1 MSRLLAR
8 LVAVAILLSVAA
20 PLPAQP
26 LPGAIAARIDS
37 LFTAFNRTDAPGLA
51 VAVVRDGRMIFAKG
65 YGMADLEH
73 RVPITPSTVFDVA
86 SVSKQFAGM
95 AIAML
100 IGEGKVRLD
109 DDIRRHVPEMADIGA
124 PITIDQL
131 LHHTSGVRDWPGTL
145 GLAGWQYDDVI
156 SFEQI
161 LTMAYHQRSLNF
173 VPGSEYTYSNTGYNL
188 LAETVQRVTGQ
199 SFRAWTDANLFQP
212 LGMTRTVF
220 RDDHTAVIPDRA
232 LGYTRAPDGR
242 WRAVTN
248 NLTALGSSSMMSTVE
263 DMARWV
269 INFDSVRVGGAQA
282 MALTRTRGVLNDGS
296 TIPYAF
302 GVSHGEYRGAATVN
316 HSGSWAGFVTYVL
329 HLPQH
334 RFGVVVLANA
344 PQVNP
349 TRAAQ
354 QVTDV
359 LLGSALAPL
368 AAATEPPVVQL
379 PAATLDA
386 YAGTYKLGPGW
397 YAQVRSDGNGLTVQA
412 SGEGVGPMVA
422 RSERELWVPNYGA
435 SMTFQRDGTGRV
447 TGLLYRE
454 RVSPRMPDREP
465 APAPTQDYIGEY
477 FSSELQATY
486 LVEARSGGLAVRH
499 RRRGV
504 GVLIRRWG
512 EDFTGTLPS
521 MRSVAF
527 VRDARGKVN
536 GFVVNI
542 DERSRDIRFAKV
554 R

>member
-1 MSRLLAR
+1 M
-8 LVAVAILLSVAA
+8 
-20 PLPAQP
+20 
-26 LPGAIAARIDS
+26 
-37 LFTAFNRTDAPGLA
+37 
-51 VAVVRDGRMIFAKG
+51 
-65 YGMADLEH
+65 
-73 RVPITPSTVFDVA
+73 
-86 SVSKQFAGM
+86 
-95 AIAML
+95 
-100 IGEGKVRLD
+100 
-109 DDIRRHVPEMADIGA
+109 
-124 PITIDQL
+124 
-131 LHHTSGVRDWPGTL
+131 
-145 GLAGWQYDDVI
+145 
-156 SFEQI
+156 
-161 LTMAYHQRSLNF
+161 
-173 VPGSEYTYSNTGYNL
+173 
-188 LAETVQRVTGQ
+188 
-199 SFRAWTDANLFQP
+199 
-212 LGMTRTVF
+212 
-220 RDDHTAVIPDRA
+220 
-232 LGYTRAPDGR
+232 
-242 WRAVTN
+242 TN

-269 INFDSVRVGGAQA
+269 INFDSMRVGGAQA

-329 HLPQH
+329 HVPQH

-397 YAQVRSDGNGLTVQA
+397 YAQVRRDGNGLTVQA

-422 RSERELWVPNYGA
+422 RSEQELWVPNYGA

-465 APAPTQDYIGEY
+465 ALWLADQEANVVLTASTKIIDVTGSEPVEYRGYVPERCVVIPGTMPKEFAAGTYHVPCALIIGRRKESTDQKTSLNDALRE
-477 FSSELQATY
+477 FQ
-486 LVEARSGGLAVRH
+486 VAV
-499 RRRGV
+499 
-504 GVLIRRWG
+504 
-512 EDFTGTLPS
+512 
-521 MRSVAF
+521 
-527 VRDARGKVN
+527 
-536 GFVVNI
+536 
-542 DERSRDIRFAKV
+542 
-554 R
+554 